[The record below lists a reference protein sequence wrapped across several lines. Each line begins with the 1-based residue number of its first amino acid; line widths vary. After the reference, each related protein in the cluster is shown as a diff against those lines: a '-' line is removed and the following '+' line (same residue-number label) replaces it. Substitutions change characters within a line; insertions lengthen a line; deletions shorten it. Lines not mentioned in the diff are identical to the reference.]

1 MTTYE
6 QEDGVSNSVIAR
18 VVEQMEILPL
28 DLQQMVLEFVQ
39 SLQSAPLRGTPGK
52 QVLQFA
58 GFIPADEL
66 NLMHGAIS
74 TGCELVNLNEW

>member
-18 VVEQMEILPL
+18 VVEQMEILPI

-39 SLQSAPLRGTPGK
+39 SLQSTPLRGTPGK
-52 QVLQFA
+52 QLLQFA
-58 GFIPADEL
+58 GFIPTDEL
-66 NLMHGAIS
+66 NLMRGAIS